1 MIYFEWCYNIK
12 KKKKKTEIHKQF
24 WQEPIPTGFAP
35 MIFQDIYE
43 KLGER
48 YAIQLD
54 RCVCSKS
61 WQTFAAFDI

>member
-1 MIYFEWCYNIK
+1 MIYFKWCYNSEK
-12 KKKKKTEIHKQF
+12 LRNTQAVLS
-24 WQEPIPTGFAP
+24 IPKGFAP

-54 RCVCSKS
+54 RCVHSKS